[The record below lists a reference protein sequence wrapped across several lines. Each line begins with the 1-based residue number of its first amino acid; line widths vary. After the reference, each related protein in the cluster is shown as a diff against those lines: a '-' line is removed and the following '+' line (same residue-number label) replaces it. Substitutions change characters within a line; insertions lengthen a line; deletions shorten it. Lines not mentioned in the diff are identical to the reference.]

1 MRQLIFFLVFV
12 ASAALGA
19 LSAGPV
25 EVRESPEGHLLF
37 PGGSIALSAHLP
49 GWRGA
54 KIRPDYALLMDRARG
69 SSGDALRPF

>member
-1 MRQLIFFLVFV
+1 MRQLMLFLAFAV
-12 ASAALGA
+12 SAALEA

-54 KIRPDYALLMDRARG
+54 KIRPDYALLAG
-69 SSGDALRPF
+69 NP